1 MVLVLGEARATG
13 RTTRWRRAAAIAI
26 AGGLAVAGLAAP
38 DAHAGDD
45 GGSRRV
51 RPLHVVTPRATASP
65 TGFTPAQV
73 KAAYAFPTAYK
84 AGAGQTIAIVIP
96 YHHPTL
102 EADLKVFNTTFGLRP
117 CTRVNRCFKQVN
129 HKGGT
134 SFPPTSSLWAR
145 EASLDVQWAHAVA
158 PGAKI
163 LVVEAKS
170 DRLSDVMK
178 AEDYATSHAG
188 YVSNSLGLNEFSGQ
202 STNNWHFNRP
212 GVSIFAAS
220 GDEGGAGGPSYPSTA
235 PGVISVG
242 ATTLVDVGLATFDER
257 GWSGSGGGCSKY
269 EKAPGAQ
276 VAFPGYAGTN
286 CGGKRAAP
294 DVALVGD
301 ARSGVAVYMSSPVGT
316 PWLRLGG
323 TSAAAPM
330 WAARA
335 AVSGGVVNAARL
347 YASPSPIPFRDIIAG
362 DNGHPAGV
370 GFDLVTGLGSWAD
383 AGAPSTPVA

>member
-1 MVLVLGEARATG
+1 MAV
-13 RTTRWRRAAAIAI
+13 

-38 DAHAGDD
+38 GARAHDN
-45 GGSRRV
+45 GGNRRV
-51 RPLHVVTPRATASP
+51 RPLHVVTPRATAAP

-73 KAAYAFPTAYK
+73 KAAYGFPTAYK
-84 AGAGQTIAIVIP
+84 AGAGKTIAIVIP
-96 YHHPTL
+96 YHHAGI
-102 EADLKVFNTTFGLRP
+102 EADLKMFNKAFGLRP
-117 CTRVNRCFKQVN
+117 CTKVNYCFKQVN

-134 SFPPTSSLWAR
+134 SYPPTSSLWAR
-145 EASLDVQWAHAVA
+145 EAALDVQWAHAIA

-178 AEDYATSHAG
+178 AEDYATSHAK
-188 YVSNSLGLNEFSGQ
+188 YVSNSLGLTEFSGQ
-202 STNNWHFNRP
+202 SAYDYHFNRP

-220 GDEGGAGGPSYPSTA
+220 GDEGSAGGPSYPSTA

-242 ATTLVDVGLATFDER
+242 ATTLVDVGLSTFNEQ
-257 GWSGSGGGCSKY
+257 GWQGSGGGCSRF
-269 EKAPGAQ
+269 EKAPAAQ
-276 VAFPGYAGTN
+276 AAFAGYAATN
-286 CGGKRAAP
+286 CAGKRAAP

-301 ARSGVAVYMSSPVGT
+301 SHSGVAVYMASTAGT

-335 AVSGGVVNAARL
+335 AVSGGVVDAAHL
-347 YASPSPIPFRDIIAG
+347 YASPSPIPFRDITAG

-383 AGAPSTPVA
+383 AGAPSTPVP